1 MRGLRALLTKGKQ
14 VKRCD
19 TKTYGKDNSSICKI
33 VRKKKICVHFIV
45 SKTTNVTEISGV
57 ELYQL
62 CGRWGHHGAPPNV
75 STYST
80 VRTTPSYL
88 GRLFFLKKLS
98 DLLSQ
103 ASRPPVT
110 SFSSHGSE
118 GGLQRQT
125 EGSHLCR
132 QQNCI
137 YMLPWKQSNMICGC
151 SMSCCIIKALLHV

>member
-1 MRGLRALLTKGKQ
+1 MRGLSALLTKGKQ

-45 SKTTNVTEISGV
+45 SKITNVTEISGV

-75 STYST
+75 STCST

-88 GRLFFLKKLS
+88 GRLFFWRSFQICCPRLLG
-98 DLLSQ
+98 LLSLP
-103 ASRPPVT
+103 SPVMAQKGDCRDWLRALICAVNRT
-110 SFSSHGSE
+110 AFTCYHENRVTWSVAA
-118 GGLQRQT
+118 
-125 EGSHLCR
+125 LCHA
-132 QQNCI
+132 
-137 YMLPWKQSNMICGC
+137 
-151 SMSCCIIKALLHV
+151 AL